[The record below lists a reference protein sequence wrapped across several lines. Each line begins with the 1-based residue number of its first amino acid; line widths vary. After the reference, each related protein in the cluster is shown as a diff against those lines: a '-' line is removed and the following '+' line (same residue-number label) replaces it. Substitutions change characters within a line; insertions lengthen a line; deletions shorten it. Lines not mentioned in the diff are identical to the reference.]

1 MPSHSDTLA
10 SAFSKLFLKAADEL
24 APPKTELD
32 LVRSFKDDP
41 VGFAREI
48 LGFTPSRAQR
58 RILEAILRRKKV
70 SIVSGHK
77 IGKSTALAVAALWFY
92 CSFPGARVVLTAAT
106 ARQVDGIIWREVRR
120 LVRNSRVP
128 IPGGE
133 GIHELAR
140 SGLVN
145 PSGFEE
151 IKGYTARQAEA
162 IAGVSG
168 PAIMYLVDEASG
180 VPSIIFEAIEGNRAG
195 GNAWV
200 VLISNPTRAEGEFYE
215 SHHGRSHEAIG
226 DAGYF
231 AIRIDS
237 RESPNV
243 TGEWREMEEWDH
255 RGKQWQRRIVPIA
268 GLADPGWIAE
278 KKAEYGEDSAFFKV
292 RVAGL
297 FVVAEES
304 KAFPLS
310 LIAQMQLRY
319 DETEPSGR
327 LRIGVDPAGD
337 GDGGDESG
345 FAARRGNKIL
355 EIRAQ
360 AGLSPEAHIDQVLDL
375 IATHKAPGM
384 PIVCIESE
392 GEVGWKVYSAMKAHS
407 FKYQK
412 FEVVRIRTS
421 DRARRQPLIYAT
433 MRDEMWANARQWGR
447 EGGALPLDSKLEKDL
462 HAPEFKSD
470 IKGRLKLT
478 PKKELRKADSLGR
491 SPDRGDAVVLSCWE
505 PTASREEKDDKGSG
519 GGGGEGASFQEHDTR
534 DEGGLNP
541 YAGEIS
547 PYG

>member
-1 MPSHSDTLA
+1 MPAHSETLE
-10 SAFSKLFLKAADEL
+10 SLTGKLFARRADEID
-24 APPKTELD
+24 PPKQAID
-32 LVRSFKDDP
+32 FVRSFRDDP
-41 VGFAREI
+41 VGFVREV

-58 RILEAILRRKKV
+58 RILEAILKRKKV

-77 IGKSTALAVAALWFY
+77 VGKSTGLAFAALWFY

-120 LVRNSRVP
+120 LVRSSRIP
-128 IPGGE
+128 IPGGDA
-133 GIHELAR
+133 IHELAR

-145 PSGFEE
+145 PVGLEE

-180 VPSIIFEAIEGNRAG
+180 VPNVIFEAIEGNRAG

-231 AIRIDS
+231 SIRIDS

-255 RGKQWQRRIVPIA
+255 RSQTWQKRIVPI
-268 GLADPGWIAE
+268 GGIADPDWINE

-292 RVAGL
+292 RVAGM

-319 DETEPSGR
+319 DETEGSGR

-345 FAARRGNKIL
+345 FAARRGNKVL
-355 EIRAQ
+355 EIRAL
-360 AGLSPEAHIDQVLDL
+360 AGLSPAGHIDQVLDL
-375 IATHKAPGM
+375 IASYPAPGL
-384 PIVCIESE
+384 PVICIESE
-392 GEVGWKVYSAMKAHS
+392 GEAGWKVYTEIKAHS
-407 FKYQK
+407 LKHGK

-421 DRARRQPLIYAT
+421 DKARRQPLIYGT
-433 MRDEMWANARQWGR
+433 MRDELWANARQWGR

-470 IKGRLKLT
+470 IRGRLKLT
-478 PKKELRKADSLGR
+478 PKKELRKAENLGR

-505 PTASREEKDDKGSG
+505 PKATQEEKKEPAGSAGGSG
-519 GGGGEGASFQEHDTR
+519 ESFQDHDTR
-534 DEGGLNP
+534 DDGLSP